1 MSFKKQDKIT
11 IVSFIQTYGYDNN
24 NKFISHTATKLIKL
38 TEIKQNITKK
48 VSKYI
53 NLSKKIHIC
62 NICQKSSHSQTLSW

>member
-1 MSFKKQDKIT
+1 MSFKKQDNIT

-24 NKFISHTATKLIKL
+24 NFISHTATKLIKL